1 MYHRAPT
8 LEQSTALVEHRKQ
21 EEEEPLAG
29 DAAAAVERVRVYE
42 PDL

>member
-29 DAAAAVERVRVYE
+29 DAAAVERVPVYE